1 MSTTPYQLIGGEA
14 VLRALTERFYQL
26 MDTLPEAREIR
37 AMHPQDLGES
47 TEKLYMFLSG
57 WLGGPNLY
65 IERYGHPFLRA
76 RHMPFRIASGERDA
90 WMQCMRLALAE
101 SVGDASLRARIEQA
115 FAGIA
120 DHMRNTPETPESA
133 G

>member
-14 VLRALTERFYQL
+14 ALRALTERFYLL
-26 MDTLPEAREIR
+26 MDTLPEAHGIR
-37 AMHPQDLGES
+37 AMHPQDLAES
-47 TEKLYMFLSG
+47 TDKLFMFLSG

-90 WMQCMRLALAE
+90 WMRCMRQALAE
-101 SVGDASLRARIEQA
+101 TVGDETLRARIEQA

-120 DHMRNTPETPESA
+120 DHMRNTADTPESA